1 MMSTSEEHDPVH
13 AASRPK
19 PPSQVRVLIVEDEA
33 SLREQLIRAATDW
46 GFPATPASSG
56 EIAARLN
63 DAHPF
68 DIAIL
73 DLGLP
78 GMNGI
83 DTLAR
88 LRQRAPNLQGII
100 LTGSATVPAAKA
112 AIHLGIVEFLTKPSN
127 RGELEQAIDRA
138 RRRVPSELPVRRGP
152 GECAAAA
159 ASSRNWGDVERD
171 HILAAVERNAGDRS
185 QTARELGISR
195 KTLYNKLK
203 AYLRQGIHRS

>member
-1 MMSTSEEHDPVH
+1 MSDGDEHD
-13 AASRPK
+13 AAQPTARPK
-19 PPSQVRVLIVEDEA
+19 PPAQVRVLVVEDEV

-46 GFPATPASSG
+46 GFPAAPASSG
-56 EIAARLN
+56 EVAARLN

-88 LRQRAPNLQGII
+88 LRQRAPKLQGII
-100 LTGSATVPAAKA
+100 LTGSATVPAVKA
-112 AIHLGIVEFLTKPSN
+112 AIHLGVVEFLTKPSN
-127 RGELEQAIDRA
+127 RGELEQALDRA
-138 RRRVPSELPVRRGP
+138 RRRVPNELPTVRPEP
-152 GECAAAA
+152 GEDAPRTPV
-159 ASSRNWGDVERD
+159 RNWEEVERE
-171 HILAAVERNAGDRS
+171 HILAAVERNQGDRS
-185 QTARELGISR
+185 QTAKELGISR

-203 AYLRQGIHRS
+203 AYLRQGFHRS

>member
-1 MMSTSEEHDPVH
+1 MSIPER
-13 AASRPK
+13 ANASAPEARPK
-19 PPSQVRVLIVEDEA
+19 PLGAVRVLVVEDEK
-33 SLREQLIRAATDW
+33 SVRELLIRTAGEW
-46 GFPATPASSG
+46 GFVATPASSG

-63 DAHPF
+63 DAESF

-88 LRQRAPNLQGII
+88 LRQRSPSIQGII

-112 AIHLGIVEFLTKPSN
+112 AIHLGVVEFLTKPCN
-127 RGELEQAIDRA
+127 RGELEQALERA
-138 RRRVPSELPVRRGP
+138 RRRVSNPTPVLSGDDCDQAP
-152 GECAAAA
+152 DG
-159 ASSRNWGDVERD
+159 ASWEQVERQ
-171 HILAAVERNAGDRS
+171 HILAAIDRNTGDRAL
-185 QTARELGISR
+185 TARELGISR

-203 AYLRQGIHRS
+203 QYLRQGFSIP

>member
-1 MMSTSEEHDPVH
+1 MSTFEPNDSAPIS
-13 AASRPK
+13 SRPK
-19 PPSQVRVLIVEDEA
+19 PPSQVRVLVVEDEV
-33 SLREQLIRAATDW
+33 SLREQLIRALTDW

-56 EIAARLN
+56 ESAAKLN

-78 GMNGI
+78 GINGI

-88 LRQRAPNLQGII
+88 LRQRAANLQGII
-100 LTGSATVPAAKA
+100 LTGSATVPAVKA

-127 RGELEQAIDRA
+127 RGELEQALDRA
-138 RRRVPSELPVRRGP
+138 RRRVPGELPAVKAEL
-152 GECAAAA
+152 GESVPRAPA
-159 ASSRNWGDVERD
+159 RNWEEVERD

-185 QTARELGISR
+185 RTAKELGISR

-203 AYLRQGIHRS
+203 AYLRQGFLRS